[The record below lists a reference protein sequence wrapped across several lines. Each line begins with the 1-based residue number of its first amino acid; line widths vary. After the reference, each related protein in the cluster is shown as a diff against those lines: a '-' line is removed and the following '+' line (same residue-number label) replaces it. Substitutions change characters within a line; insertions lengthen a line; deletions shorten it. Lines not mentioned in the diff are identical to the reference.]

1 MLHKGAARGAAR
13 PRHGAAGRLRR
24 LKPLEAV
31 GQNATQP
38 MSGSWRTSGTLE
50 QDSRTLQTRSA
61 RSLHRSAEVKE
72 LARHVHSLRPA
83 QPPSLAVATAS
94 LLPSSLTQH
103 QPHLRAFFQRLLLS
117 PCAQLPLRARSQEQ
131 TFLVLQPATSNPVP
145 PSVGLFIHAL

>member
-31 GQNATQP
+31 GQKATQP

-72 LARHVHSLRPA
+72 LARHVHPLRPA
-83 QPPSLAVATAS
+83 QPGSSDGLTPPIFTHPAPTSPVCFLPEAFAVSVCTAA
-94 LLPSSLTQH
+94 SSR
-103 QPHLRAFFQRLLLS
+103 PFSGANVSRA
-117 PCAQLPLRARSQEQ
+117 AARNQ
-131 TFLVLQPATSNPVP
+131 
-145 PSVGLFIHAL
+145 